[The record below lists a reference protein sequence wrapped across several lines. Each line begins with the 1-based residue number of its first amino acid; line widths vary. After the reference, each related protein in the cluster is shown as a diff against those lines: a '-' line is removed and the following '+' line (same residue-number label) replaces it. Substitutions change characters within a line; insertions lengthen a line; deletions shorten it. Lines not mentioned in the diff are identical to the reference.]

1 MGNTKI
7 IKVLKVDNDYFTTR
21 INGSEKEIIECY
33 NEYNLLCDNKENIQ
47 VKEIEF
53 NYNDGGFSGLMD
65 RKVIYN
71 FMFDSK
77 LNCYQY

>member
-1 MGNTKI
+1 MCHN
-7 IKVLKVDNDYFTTR
+7 V
-21 INGSEKEIIECY
+21 
-33 NEYNLLCDNKENIQ
+33 ENIQ